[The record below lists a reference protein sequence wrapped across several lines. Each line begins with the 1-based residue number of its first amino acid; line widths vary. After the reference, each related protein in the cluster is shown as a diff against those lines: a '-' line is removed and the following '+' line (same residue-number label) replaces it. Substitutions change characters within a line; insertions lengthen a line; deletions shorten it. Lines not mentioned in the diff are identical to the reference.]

1 MGGPSVHGHCAQE
14 EKSGDCNCWGMVQ
27 DLPDSSQCA
36 LHSIVV
42 VFGVWWI
49 LFLESEILPL
59 HLSYLSRKKFSVS
72 VNLLLSVCFITLS
85 WELVQSRLSKS

>member
-14 EKSGDCNCWGMVQ
+14 EKFGDCNCWGMVQ

-42 VFGVWWI
+42 VFGVCVD
-49 LFLESEILPL
+49 
-59 HLSYLSRKKFSVS
+59 SVS
-72 VNLLLSVCFITLS
+72 GI
-85 WELVQSRLSKS
+85 